1 MQDGTTG
8 QSQSRDFSLQA
19 CDNFQNSSYCLSLLA
34 VNMVAVKAE
43 YISIGCNKIT
53 QAAAWGLDGTVAY
66 AADSLVAIYH
76 PLVSKPYH
84 ATACPRSQS

>member
-1 MQDGTTG
+1 MQDVLTG
-8 QSQSRDFSLQA
+8 QSQSRDFA
-19 CDNFQNSSYCLSLLA
+19 FTCDNFQNSIYPLKFTSC
-34 VNMVAVKAE
+34 NMVAVTAE

-76 PLVSKPYH
+76 PLVSKPYR
-84 ATACPRSQS
+84 ATA

>member
-1 MQDGTTG
+1 
-8 QSQSRDFSLQA
+8 
-19 CDNFQNSSYCLSLLA
+19 
-34 VNMVAVKAE
+34 MVAVKAE

-76 PLVSKPYH
+76 PLVSEPYH
-84 ATACPRSQS
+84 TMQRHVRDHKAK